1 MNRITAA
8 LYRFLVVY
16 LSVAMVATSIPLA
29 PRAAYADDTEALA
42 VESKAQETD
51 SGSDT
56 DAVDESSPSD
66 ESTSSTFSDQTSNTQ
81 DDSSSTAS
89 DTPGTSLA
97 QDLAGDATN
106 SDAAKTSPATAEP
119 PSDDSEVDALTYED
133 STIYQYAKLMP
144 SGYVYPCDANGNIA
158 VKIDESNPYKNS
170 VDGRWASG
178 LIVDYGT
185 AEIPAQLC
193 EGSIYLH
200 SVRFENK
207 SISKIGRNAFYGCSS
222 LFDVYL
228 SGMTIGSIESG
239 AFFGCRSLGGLGISE
254 VTTIGSMGEGAFA
267 WSGLGYTGLDKVVGL
282 TSIPENAYNGCNQ
295 LTDTGLDKNTSI
307 TSIGADAFKNCSR
320 LATTGLESNTTIET
334 LGEGCFSGADMS
346 GGLALPLDSKI
357 EELPNRAFSGTNL
370 EDVYLGCNHVVLIY
384 SDTFPKR
391 NMTVKVPAAMMSQYG
406 AGRPKQVWEGCN
418 GCLPVPVGEVLQKI
432 EISHDPDKMAYE
444 QGGKISLEGMN
455 VLFRYSH
462 STVTR
467 NYEEFIKSGDGE
479 CLTATPCDGDV
490 FDSSM
495 DGEPIQLVYD
505 DGYTRLVAYS
515 KGNLQQAVYEH
526 AKLMPNYYLYP
537 CDANGNLTVEI
548 DENNPRENSVDG
560 RMVTNLIVDYG
571 VDEVDAQLC
580 ADSTNLR
587 SVRFEN
593 SSISKI
599 GLHAFYNCPN
609 LTDISLSG
617 MTIGTIGKEAF
628 YGCKSLTS
636 LNINEVATIDSMGDA
651 AFADSG
657 LVSTGLDKVVGL
669 TSIPDRAYEGCKA
682 LTDTGLDKNASIT
695 SIGVCAFRFCSNLTT
710 TGLESNTTVQTLGH
724 TCFYGADLSGGLTLP
739 YNSKIEEL
747 PEKAFG
753 STNLETVFF
762 GCNRAVLIN
771 TDTFPKYNMTVM
783 VPAKMIP
790 KYSKGEP
797 KAVWERCNGCLPVPV
812 GKVLENVEISCDP
825 NNMTY
830 EPGDTISLEGMSVE
844 LDYPHSVSIWN
855 YEALIKGELGEYLTA
870 TPCDGDVFDESM
882 DGQPVKLV
890 YDDGYSH
897 FETQTKGTLQL
908 KKPEPTS
915 FQISYAQTI
924 DKGERKLMDGVELP
938 DVSGATTIDAG
949 AEVTLDAGALG
960 MLNDNIT
967 FKGWYDTES
976 GKYISKETVYTFM
989 PDKDLCLE
997 ARFKL
1002 KDYAVHVNDAQ
1013 ATDSSQDF
1021 AHLSVNAQ
1029 NCYRN
1034 AGETV
1039 DLSAATDNALFLGWY
1054 LGEGDDAYAVSD
1066 QFDFTYTV
1074 DKADAIVSED
1084 KTDARIEITPRYCA
1098 PQASVVLS
1106 VDGVDE
1112 RGSRSDSSSLPVCTV
1127 SGRA

>member
-16 LSVAMVATSIPLA
+16 LSVAMVVTSIPLA
-29 PRAAYADDTEALA
+29 PRAAYADDAGAVA
-42 VESKAQETD
+42 VESEAQESD
-51 SGSDT
+51 SSSDADV
-56 DAVDESSPSD
+56 DAVDNASSSS
-66 ESTSSTFSDQTSNTQ
+66 EGSSSTTSDQTNNAQ
-81 DDSSSTAS
+81 DESSSS
-89 DTPGTSLA
+89 DTSTSTSSLA
-97 QDLAGDATN
+97 QDLSSSATN

-119 PSDDSEVDALTYED
+119 PSDDSEVDALTYEP
-133 STIYQYAKLMP
+133 TVYEYAK
-144 SGYVYPCDANGNIA
+144 
-158 VKIDESNPYKNS
+158 
-170 VDGRWASG
+170 
-178 LIVDYGT
+178 
-185 AEIPAQLC
+185 
-193 EGSIYLH
+193 
-200 SVRFENK
+200 F
-207 SISKIGRNAFYGCSS
+207 
-222 LFDVYL
+222 
-228 SGMTIGSIESG
+228 
-239 AFFGCRSLGGLGISE
+239 
-254 VTTIGSMGEGAFA
+254 
-267 WSGLGYTGLDKVVGL
+267 
-282 TSIPENAYNGCNQ
+282 
-295 LTDTGLDKNTSI
+295 
-307 TSIGADAFKNCSR
+307 
-320 LATTGLESNTTIET
+320 
-334 LGEGCFSGADMS
+334 
-346 GGLALPLDSKI
+346 
-357 EELPNRAFSGTNL
+357 
-370 EDVYLGCNHVVLIY
+370 
-384 SDTFPKR
+384 
-391 NMTVKVPAAMMSQYG
+391 
-406 AGRPKQVWEGCN
+406 
-418 GCLPVPVGEVLQKI
+418 
-432 EISHDPDKMAYE
+432 
-444 QGGKISLEGMN
+444 
-455 VLFRYSH
+455 
-462 STVTR
+462 
-467 NYEEFIKSGDGE
+467 
-479 CLTATPCDGDV
+479 
-490 FDSSM
+490 
-495 DGEPIQLVYD
+495 
-505 DGYTRLVAYS
+505 
-515 KGNLQQAVYEH
+515 
-526 AKLMPNYYLYP
+526 MPNYYLYP
-537 CDANGNLTVEI
+537 CDADGNVTVEI
-548 DENNPRENSVDG
+548 DEDNPRENSVDG

-593 SSISKI
+593 SSIYKI

-609 LTDISLSG
+609 LTDIGLSG

-636 LNINEVATIDSMGDA
+636 LNINEVATIGSMGEA
-651 AFADSG
+651 AFAESG

-682 LTDTGLDKNASIT
+682 LTDTGLDKNTSIT
-695 SIGVCAFRFCSNLTT
+695 SIGVCAFRFCSNLAT
-710 TGLESNTTVQTLGH
+710 TGLESNTTVETLGH
-724 TCFYGADLSGGLTLP
+724 TCFYGTDLSGGLTLP

-762 GCNRAVLIN
+762 GCNHAVLIN

-844 LDYPHSVSIWN
+844 LDYPHSVSIWD
-855 YEALIKGELGEYLTA
+855 YEALIKEELGEYLTA
-870 TPCDGDVFDESM
+870 TPRDGDVFDESM

-924 DKGERKLMDGVELP
+924 DKGEHKLMDGVELP

-976 GKYISKETVYTFM
+976 GKYISKEAVCTFT
-989 PDKDLCLE
+989 PDKDLSLE

-1002 KDYAVHVNDAQ
+1002 KDYAVHANDAQ

-1021 AHLSVNAQ
+1021 AHLSVTAQ

-1039 DLSAATDNALFLGWY
+1039 ELSAATDNALFLGWY

-1066 QFDFTYTV
+1066 QLDFTYTV

-1098 PQASVVLS
+1098 PQANVVLS

-1112 RGSRSDSSSLPVCTV
+1112 NGQPLGQFLSTGLYGIGSRVTVVAVPMLAMCLTTRPMPSATLSLPATMVRPTRLCSRGMCSTPRI
-1127 SGRA
+1127 SARRLTPTSHSRRLRPRSSPRLRLRPFSLPCMAWARSSTPSRPMQ